1 MATISARIYK
11 HHKKADGTYNVKV
24 CIFHKAQRRYINTN
38 HYLVGKQLTSK
49 LKIKD
54 KFIADIV
61 ERQLIDY
68 RRTVSELGSKLNSFS
83 SEALRDYLR
92 DKDADINFI
101 AFCDDHIQRTKLE
114 GREGTAHNHSRIRNS
129 LVDYF
134 GRETVSVTEINSAML
149 FIYERYL
156 KSERKMARI
165 NQLGKT
171 VVIIRPPMSEIGL
184 HNHMRDLRTLF
195 NEARDFYNNEDLEF
209 NRIKHYPFKKY
220 KLGPAPLAKKKNN
233 SIVEILRIRNCI
245 TEPGSR
251 AELAKELYILSFLTC
266 GMNAVDLYNCTKDNI
281 RDGRI
286 DYNRTKTKR
295 KRRDDAFISIK
306 IIEEAEPLLKKYIGK
321 LQKRYRTYRTLD
333 SALSKGMR
341 EICKMTGLNGV
352 TFYWARYTF
361 ANLARNSC
369 RMSKDDVLLAMN
381 HVDMTSRMVD
391 IYIERDW
398 KIVDEVQ
405 LNVVQLYR
413 DADAE
418 LSRSIEPKYEEEY
431 C

>member
-1 MATISARIYK
+1 MATISAKIYK

-24 CIFHKAQRRYINTN
+24 CIFHKGQRRYINTN

-49 LKIKD
+49 FKIKD
-54 KFIADIV
+54 RFIADLV

-68 RRTVSELGSKLNSFS
+68 RRTVSELGNKLSSFS
-83 SEALRDYLR
+83 AEALRDYIR
-92 DKDADINFI
+92 DKDADIDFI
-101 AFCDDHIQRTKLE
+101 AFCEEHIQKTKLE
-114 GREGTAHNHSRIRNS
+114 GREGTAHNHSRIKNS
-129 LVDYF
+129 LIDYF
-134 GRETVSVTEINSAML
+134 GRQTVSVTEINSAML
-149 FIYERYL
+149 YSYECYL
-156 KSERKMARI
+156 KSERKMERI
-165 NQLGKT
+165 NQLGKI
-171 VVIIRPPMSEIGL
+171 VVINRPAMSEIGL

-220 KLGPAPLAKKKNN
+220 KLGPAPLAKKRNN
-233 SIVEILRIRNCI
+233 SIEEILRIKDCI

-251 AELAKELYILSFLTC
+251 AELAKELFILSFLTC
-266 GMNAVDLYNCTKDNI
+266 GMNAVDLYNCTNDNI

-286 DYNRTKTKR
+286 NYNRTKTKR

-306 IIEEAEPLLKKYIGK
+306 IVEEARLLLIKYIGK
-321 LQKRYRTYRTLD
+321 LQERYATYGTLD

-341 EICKMTGLNGV
+341 EVCKRTGLDGV

-381 HVDMTSRMVD
+381 HVDMASRMVD

-405 LNVVQLYR
+405 LKVLQLYR
-413 DADAE
+413 EADTQLITNDE
-418 LSRSIEPKYEEEY
+418 LQYEEY
-431 C
+431 YY

>member
-114 GREGTAHNHSRIRNS
+114 EREGTAHNHSRIRNS

-321 LQKRYRTYRTLD
+321 LQKRYSTYRTLD

-418 LSRSIEPKYEEEY
+418 LFRSVESKYEEEY

>member
-1 MATISARIYK
+1 MATISAKIYK
-11 HHKKADGTYNVKV
+11 HHKKADGTYNVKI
-24 CIFHKAQRRYINTN
+24 CIFHKDQRRYINTN

-54 KFIADIV
+54 RFIADLV

-68 RRTVSELGSKLNSFS
+68 RKTVSELGNKLSSFS
-83 SEALRDYLR
+83 AEALRDYLR
-92 DKDADINFI
+92 DKDADIDFI
-101 AFCDDHIQRTKLE
+101 AFCDEHIQKTKLE
-114 GREGTAHNHSRIRNS
+114 GREGTAHNHRRIKNS
-129 LVDYF
+129 LIDYF
-134 GRETVSVTEINSAML
+134 GRENVSVTEINSAML

-220 KLGPAPLAKKKNN
+220 KLGPAPVAKKKNN
-233 SIVEILRIRNCI
+233 SIVEVLRIRDCI

-306 IIEEAEPLLKKYIGK
+306 IMEEAEPLLKKYIGK
-321 LQKRYRTYRTLD
+321 LQKRYGTYRTLD

-341 EICKMTGLNGV
+341 EICKMTGLNGI

-405 LNVVQLYR
+405 LKVVQLYR

-418 LSRSIEPKYEEEY
+418 LIRRVEPKYEEEY

>member
-184 HNHMRDLRTLF
+184 QNHMRDLRTLF

-233 SIVEILRIRNCI
+233 SIVEMLRIRNCI

-321 LQKRYRTYRTLD
+321 LQKRYSTYRTLD

-418 LSRSIEPKYEEEY
+418 LIRSVEPKYEEEY